1 MLGILISCWYIRQY
15 GRQNM
20 VVFVK
25 SDFPVQ
31 TGQYS
36 PNKSIKRRSFCVM
49 SINVYAFINFQIL
62 NAFDKE
68 IIHTEQILKHLINT
82 KDSIFLHKKP
92 KYLC

>member
-1 MLGILISCWYIRQY
+1 
-15 GRQNM
+15 M

-31 TGQYS
+31 TGKYS
-36 PNKSIKRRSFCVM
+36 PNKSIKRRSFCGM

-82 KDSIFLHKKP
+82 RLLFTQKTQISKCISVSQ
-92 KYLC
+92 